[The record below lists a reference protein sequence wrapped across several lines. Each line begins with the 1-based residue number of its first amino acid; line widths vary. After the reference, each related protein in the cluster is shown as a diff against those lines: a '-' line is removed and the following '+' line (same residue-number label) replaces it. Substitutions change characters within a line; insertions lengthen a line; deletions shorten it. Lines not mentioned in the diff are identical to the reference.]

1 MHFRSARFVFVWAS
15 ILLMSAVGGC
25 RTIGGD
31 SSGLAGGEISSDIPL
46 SGIQSVSNVVVASA
60 GTDAFVLTAAAD
72 SQHSFQDIIAVLYCR
87 AKRHA
92 RANQFDGW
100 FPVNVRQKSA
110 GADNA
115 PLVGEVTV
123 QMYNGDPPEGKKPV
137 TKDWCKLVPAEA
149 RA

>member
-1 MHFRSARFVFVWAS
+1 MQFRSAKSFTVWAS
-15 ILLMSAVGGC
+15 ILSMSILGGC
-25 RTIGGD
+25 QTIGGN

-46 SGIQSVSNVVVASA
+46 TGIQSVSSVVVAPA
-60 GTDAFVLTAAAD
+60 GTGTYVLTAAAD
-72 SQHSFQDIIAVLYCR
+72 AQHSFQDIIAVLYCR

-92 RANQFDGW
+92 RSNQFDGW
-100 FPVNVRQKSA
+100 FPVNVRQKSTGSA
-110 GADNA
+110 NS

-137 TKDWCKLVPAEA
+137 TKDWCKLVPVGA